1 MRMQSTFCRLL
12 MPRKTLPPTSTYI
25 PQHTG
30 YTYPCFLVCPC
41 LEGPQQRKRRFPKF
55 SLGRNNAS
63 ELFGKNVLWP
73 KKCENRGFPKKT
85 GVFRSFPG
93 FSGVFLFPKK
103 VFPPGS
109 FGRTSRSPPT
119 PLSPNP
125 FATAAAMRTSVP
137 PAWVGHP
144 GTNVLDVKV
153 AHRGGAPRRRTEA
166 HTLIALGCLME
177 TL

>member
-1 MRMQSTFCRLL
+1 

-41 LEGPQQRKRRFPKF
+41 LEGPQQRKKRFPKF
-55 SLGRNNAS
+55 PLGRKNAS
-63 ELFGKNVLWP
+63 ELFLKNSSLAE
-73 KKCENRGFPKKT
+73 KNANTE
-85 GVFRSFPG
+85 VFRKKPG
-93 FSGVFLFPKK
+93 FSEVFRGFRGFSFSLKKFFPRGLSEEPAGHPH
-103 VFPPGS
+103 PP
-109 FGRTSRSPPT
+109 SP
-119 PLSPNP
+119 PNP